1 MIQYIHARLNQWG
14 RLVGRGGLVQ
24 GLGYPNASAFTRLT
38 PSRHF
43 DPGIS
48 DGAWEIDRCVQ
59 RLDVQQQQL
68 CALMY
73 VQNQSWDQIQ
83 STLCCARMTVSNRLH
98 AVHAAI
104 VEMLED
110 EFIAADKQNYSRVVK
125 KSA

>member
-14 RLVGRGGLVQ
+14 RVVGRGGLVQ

-43 DPGIS
+43 EPGIS

-59 RLDVQQQQL
+59 RLDHHQQQL

-73 VQNQSWDQIQ
+73 VQNQTWRQIAA
-83 STLCCARMTVSNRLH
+83 TMACTEVTVSNRLH
-98 AVHAAI
+98 VVHTAIMEQLNDEAAE
-104 VEMLED
+104 VPH
-110 EFIAADKQNYSRVVK
+110 KQIISRV
-125 KSA
+125 A